1 MNVAFIDTVHPI
13 LRQMLENRGAACAP
27 LHNIDRE
34 ELKKVIGNFDGIVIR
49 SRTAM
54 DRDFLQ
60 HATRLKFIARSGA
73 GMENID
79 LDYCREKNI
88 VCFNSPEGNRDAV
101 GEQVI
106 GMLLMLFN
114 HLKRADDEV
123 RKGIWLR
130 EENRG
135 NELSGKTV
143 GIIGYG
149 NMGTALAKKLSGFDC
164 TVLAYDKYKTGYSD
178 KYAKE
183 STMEDILR
191 ECDIVSLHVP
201 LTSETKYMVDANFIG
216 SMKKHF
222 YLVNTARG
230 KCVNTHD
237 LVEGL
242 KSGKVRGA
250 CLDVFEYETSSFET
264 LQLNDLPAP
273 MQYLVNAQKVVLSPH
288 IGGWTHESYYKL
300 SSYLGEK
307 IIRHFGL

>member
-1 MNVAFIDTVHPI
+1 MNVAFIDTVHPV
-13 LRQMLENRGAACAP
+13 LRQMLEGRGVACVS
-27 LHNIDRE
+27 LHEPDRE

-60 HATRLKFIARSGA
+60 HASRLKFIARSGA

-114 HLKRADDEV
+114 HLKRADTEV
-123 RKGIWLR
+123 RQGIWLR

-164 TVLAYDKYKTGYSD
+164 TVLAYDKYKSGYSD

-183 STMEDILR
+183 STMEDIFR

-216 SMKKHF
+216 NMKKHF

-230 KCVNTHD
+230 KCVNTND

-264 LQLNDLPAP
+264 LNLADLPAP
-273 MQYLVNAQKVVLSPH
+273 MQYLINAPNVVLSPH

-307 IIRHFGL
+307 IIKHFKL